1 MYHPKA
7 IAPPYLGQDILLL
20 VNTVIIGAF
29 SDVLDCNVE
38 HVI

>member
-20 VNTVIIGAF
+20 DNTVVMGGF
-29 SDVLDCNVE
+29 SDVLDCNAE